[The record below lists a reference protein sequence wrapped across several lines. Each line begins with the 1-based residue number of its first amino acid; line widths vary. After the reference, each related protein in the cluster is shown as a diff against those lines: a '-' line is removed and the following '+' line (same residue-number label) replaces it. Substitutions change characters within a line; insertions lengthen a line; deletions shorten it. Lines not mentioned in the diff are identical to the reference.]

1 MRLSELFRARASL
14 KTVSV
19 AANGVLNITYRKDGL
34 TRTKLAVMA
43 VILAMWHLFILVW
56 IVGGSTAADFPTA
69 FGVLSLGIV
78 FLGLGLRIVVSCLV
92 DRCRNPFPR
101 RLERDIIAEFNL
113 TPIEMAHPVRRRQ
126 VNVDLYPNP
135 LRQG

>member
-1 MRLSELFRARASL
+1 MWPGNPKDRFFPVYEGVYRSKDDWQAFHTLVDVVKPHKPNFTGGIRIEGKLPNIKVRSINNRLGSFDLVCARASL

-56 IVGGSTAADFPTA
+56 IV
-69 FGVLSLGIV
+69 
-78 FLGLGLRIVVSCLV
+78 
-92 DRCRNPFPR
+92 
-101 RLERDIIAEFNL
+101 
-113 TPIEMAHPVRRRQ
+113 
-126 VNVDLYPNP
+126 
-135 LRQG
+135 